1 MFGDTYLKYKRTAE
15 KNITV
20 ATKTVR
26 DKLSFRRRFDIAI
39 AEKKLTVINKRS
51 NGVYLRSPMAIN
63 TILPANKTLFL
74 YFGGKIRYIIK
85 NAGKNLN
92 IKLRLVNCI
101 LSSRKKSYE
110 TIIYKHMLFHNGFKT
125 NVMKIKNLKYCLNY
139 L

>member
-26 DKLSFRRRFDIAI
+26 DKLSFRRRFDIAT

-101 LSSRKKSYE
+101 LSSRKN
-110 TIIYKHMLFHNGFKT
+110 HMKQLYINICFST
-125 NVMKIKNLKYCLNY
+125 MDLKQM
-139 L
+139 